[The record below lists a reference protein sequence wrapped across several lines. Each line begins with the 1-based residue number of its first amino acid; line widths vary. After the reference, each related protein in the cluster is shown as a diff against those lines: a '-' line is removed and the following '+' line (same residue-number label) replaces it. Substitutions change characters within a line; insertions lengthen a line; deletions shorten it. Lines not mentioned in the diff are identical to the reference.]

1 MDVLCGLVF
10 FILRKFYK
18 AHRYVPEIGMW
29 NGAKTKS
36 MFLFLYP
43 FWGQKLGHDGNGE
56 RSNLRR
62 MSVWRRKTHTKGKAI
77 T

>member
-1 MDVLCGLVF
+1 MPIV
-10 FILRKFYK
+10 
-18 AHRYVPEIGMW
+18 IGMEHW

-56 RSNLRR
+56 RSNIRR
-62 MSVWRRKTHTKGKAI
+62 MSGVETKNTHER
-77 T
+77 